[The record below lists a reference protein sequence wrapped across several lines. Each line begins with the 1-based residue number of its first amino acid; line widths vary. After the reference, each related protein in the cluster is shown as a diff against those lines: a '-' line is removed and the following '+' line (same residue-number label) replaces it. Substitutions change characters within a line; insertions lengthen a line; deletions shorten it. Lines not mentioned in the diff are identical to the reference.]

1 MFVEVAVEQIA
12 VLLLHRPR
20 SIYVWAVTSTTP
32 IRVISPVDRSR
43 SRRRFRTRFRR
54 CG

>member
-20 SIYVWAVTSTTP
+20 SIYVWARDKHDP
-32 IRVISPVDRSR
+32 GPG
-43 SRRRFRTRFRR
+43 
-54 CG
+54 C